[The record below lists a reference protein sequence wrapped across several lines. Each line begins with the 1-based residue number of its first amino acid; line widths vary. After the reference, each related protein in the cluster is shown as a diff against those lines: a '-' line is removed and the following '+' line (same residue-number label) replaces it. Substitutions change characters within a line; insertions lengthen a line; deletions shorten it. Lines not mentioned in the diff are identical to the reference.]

1 MSVKYNIIVAAT
13 EEGGIG
19 LKNNLPWRLKKD
31 MKYFKDVTTG
41 NDKGRILF
49 PKRFFFRLNDKFI
62 FQHSQNECR
71 HHGKK
76 DLDINS

>member
-19 LKNNLPWRLKKD
+19 LKNDLPWKIKGD

-41 NDKGRILF
+41 DDKGTKCL
-49 PKRFFFRLNDKFI
+49 FI
-62 FQHSQNECR
+62 FSRTNR
-71 HHGKK
+71 FKRTA
-76 DLDINS
+76 

>member
-19 LKNNLPWRLKKD
+19 LKNDLPWKLKGD

-41 NDKGRILF
+41 DDKGTKCL
-49 PKRFFFRLNDKFI
+49 FFFLERIVLNELLK
-62 FQHSQNECR
+62 HSENQRC

-76 DLDINS
+76 DMGLDS